1 MASVASEF
9 EFDLIFEMTNFYYLG
24 MGMLVAFNLH
34 ICGLRVQSGL
44 QTASEVIYD
53 LRIKLSGLNYQCR
66 HASLASKCHHFMIVI
81 RRRPII
87 IHRPAWLRRR

>member
-9 EFDLIFEMTNFYYLG
+9 EFDLTFEMSNFYYLG

-53 LRIKLSGLNYQCR
+53 LRIEVSDLNYLCC
-66 HASLASKCHHFMIVI
+66 HASLASKCHYFMIVI
-81 RRRPII
+81 ERRRRRRRRRPIM
-87 IHRPAWLRRR
+87 IH